1 MPRRLFARFVVFA
14 ATFAVLY
21 TLAGLLGFLTV

>member
-1 MPRRLFARFVVFA
+1 MPRRLFARFVIFA
-14 ATFAVLY
+14 ATFGVLY